1 MICERIDLYA
11 YFGIRREEEREGRL
25 LSYRHPQFAEL
36 GERRVRPAMLVIP
49 GGAYAFWS
57 ERGRGARRPCAIM
70 RRGFDCFVLEYDIA
84 PVSYPA
90 QILQAGMAM
99 LYLRKEAEALSI
111 DPAHIAAV
119 GFSAG
124 GHLCGCISYLWDD
137 AALRAAFGE
146 ECARIRPDAAILS
159 YPVISADKEVA
170 HADSFRNFCGDAV
183 SPQAYSF
190 EKHIRLA
197 APPTFVWAT
206 SQDALVP
213 PQNALLLCAALLRQ
227 GGSGGAAPVR
237 PRPARHVRLRGRRR
251 LCRLGQRRDGAR
263 RALAAAVFGI
273 SPRPR
278 LCATQGISSALFC
291 AIERL
296 FRPAVRVFSGFCA
309 VLCRT

>member
-1 MICERIDLYA
+1 
-11 YFGIRREEEREGRL
+11 
-25 LSYRHPQFAEL
+25 
-36 GERRVRPAMLVIP
+36 MLVIP

-57 ERGRGARRPCAIM
+57 EREGEPVALRYYAA
-70 RRGFDCFVLEYDIA
+70 GFDCFVLEYDIA

-159 YPVISADKEVA
+159 YPVVSADKEVS
-170 HADSFRNFCGDAV
+170 HADSFRNFCGNAV
-183 SPQAYSF
+183 SPQKYSL
-190 EKHIRLA
+190 EKHIRPA

-213 PQNALLLCAALLRQ
+213 PQNALLLYASLLRQ
-227 GGSGGAAPVR
+227 GVAAELHLFDRGPHGMSVCAEDVAFADWDKDAMAHAAHWLPLSLEFLR
-237 PRPARHVRLRGRRR
+237 ARGFVP
-251 LCRLGQRRDGAR
+251 R
-263 RALAAAVFGI
+263 RA
-273 SPRPR
+273 
-278 LCATQGISSALFC
+278 
-291 AIERL
+291 
-296 FRPAVRVFSGFCA
+296 
-309 VLCRT
+309 

>member
-11 YFGIRREEEREGRL
+11 YFGIRREGEREGHL

-57 ERGRGARRPCAIM
+57 EREGEPVALRYYAA
-70 RRGFDCFVLEYDIA
+70 GFDCFVLEYDIA

-159 YPVISADKEVA
+159 YPVVSADKEVA

-190 EKHIRLA
+190 EKHIRPA

-213 PQNALLLCAALLRQ
+213 PQNALLLYASLLRQ
-227 GGSGGAAPVR
+227 GVAAELHLFDRGPHGMSVCAEDVAFADWDKDAMAHAAHWLPLSLEFLR
-237 PRPARHVRLRGRRR
+237 ARGFVP
-251 LCRLGQRRDGAR
+251 R
-263 RALAAAVFGI
+263 RA
-273 SPRPR
+273 
-278 LCATQGISSALFC
+278 
-291 AIERL
+291 
-296 FRPAVRVFSGFCA
+296 
-309 VLCRT
+309 